1 MRFTVLATDGAA
13 RRGRLELA
21 HGTVETPVFMPV
33 GTYGSVKAMSP
44 AELEGISAAIVLG
57 NTFHLWLRPGLE
69 VIDAHD
75 GLHRF
80 MGWRRPILT
89 DSGGFQVFSL
99 GALRKI
105 GEDGVRFASPL
116 NGDRLLLTPEESIRI
131 QRALD
136 ADIAM
141 VFDECTPFPAAEDDA
156 AASMRLSLRWAERS
170 KRHWERE
177 PERKPERGTNASNAL
192 FGIVQG
198 GVYERLREES
208 LAGLVDIGF
217 DGYAI
222 GGLAVGEPKET
233 MLGVLGH
240 TAPLLP
246 AGRPRYLMGVGT
258 PEDIV
263 AGVGA
268 GIDMFDCVLPT
279 RNARNGFLFTRWGD
293 IRLRNARYRN
303 DTGPI
308 DETCGCYACGHFT
321 LAYIHHL
328 QRANEILGARLATI
342 HNLFYYLALMGELRE
357 AIATGSLEAY
367 AARFAADRGRLS
379 EAKNGGSGAG
389 PRV

>member
-1 MRFTVLATDGAA
+1 
-13 RRGRLELA
+13 
-21 HGTVETPVFMPV
+21 
-33 GTYGSVKAMSP
+33 
-44 AELEGISAAIVLG
+44 
-57 NTFHLWLRPGLE
+57 
-69 VIDAHD
+69 
-75 GLHRF
+75 
-80 MGWRRPILT
+80 
-89 DSGGFQVFSL
+89 
-99 GALRKI
+99 
-105 GEDGVRFASPL
+105 
-116 NGDRLLLTPEESIRI
+116 
-131 QRALD
+131 
-136 ADIAM
+136 
-141 VFDECTPFPAAEDDA
+141 
-156 AASMRLSLRWAERS
+156 
-170 KRHWERE
+170 
-177 PERKPERGTNASNAL
+177 
-192 FGIVQG
+192 VQG

-246 AGRPRYLMGVGT
+246 AARPRYLMGVGT